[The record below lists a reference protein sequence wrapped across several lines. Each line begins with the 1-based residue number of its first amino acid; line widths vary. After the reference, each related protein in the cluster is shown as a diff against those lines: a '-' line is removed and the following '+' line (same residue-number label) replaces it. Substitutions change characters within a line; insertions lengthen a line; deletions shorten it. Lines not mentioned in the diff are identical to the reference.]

1 MFAHA
6 KRPRKWS
13 CKADQ
18 AIFLR
23 VQQMYNE
30 HDFVVAFFKNLLIL
44 LYYLGI
50 TELSKEEV
58 EKIRRLLD
66 EREIQEYMYFILLLI
81 PNPRV
86 FSLLLNHSRFFGPLN
101 TIMTVRDYL
110 KTCSNL
116 CQ

>member
-1 MFAHA
+1 MRMNVCMFVDA
-6 KRPRKWS
+6 KGPHQRPCEANKT
-13 CKADQ
+13 
-18 AIFLR
+18 IFLR

-66 EREIQEYMYFILLLI
+66 EREIQGYIYFILLLI
-81 PNPRV
+81 
-86 FSLLLNHSRFFGPLN
+86 
-101 TIMTVRDYL
+101 YL
-110 KTCSNL
+110 T
-116 CQ
+116 